1 MKGILSIRASKDSPW
16 YTVPMVQRTVST
28 VFSLSSVIINGG
40 ASSTTSTTLSVDFT
54 FTNGAPTHY
63 RIGETSDLSSVA
75 WVAYS
80 SKPISYTISGY
91 GTKTIYMQLKNAEI
105 ETYVKSSSINY
116 IDSSVINITNFTIAG
131 GVSPY
136 SNLTVPISL
145 STNGAPTHYRIGET
159 SDLSSVAWV
168 AYSSSISYTFSS
180 YGTKTLYAQVKNATS
195 TSPTASSSIVLQEE
209 SSGEIKMYLGF
220 NNPTTGAILKNT
232 LSGVTYNQINGNL
245 NILNNSAP
253 LYDSNGN
260 ELTSWLF
267 NFNKN
272 TYYVANE
279 VFPNQSGANITLL
292 SAEIAQS
299 DTGNIPIS
307 AYSQALLSSSM
318 SYKMRLSMTLPI
330 GSYTIRFLWSGKSYV
345 SMSETERQATHYAV
359 CQGNSILSQTDGG
372 VGTGTGWTALNN
384 VAFHNPLNFVV
395 SNASVPIDIAA
406 WSTIQGG
413 RPGINL
419 IEITKTN

>member
-105 ETYVKSSSINY
+105 ETYIKSSSINY

-180 YGTKTLYAQVKNATS
+180 YGTKTLYAQIKNATS
-195 TSPTASSSIVLQEE
+195 TSPTANASIVLQSA
-209 SSGEIKMYLGF
+209 SSGPTKMYLGF
-220 NNPTTGAILKNT
+220 NNPSTGNVLAQQL
-232 LSGVTYNQINGNL
+232 LGVTYNQISGNL
-245 NILNNSAP
+245 NVLKESSN
-253 LYDSNGN
+253 LYDSGGN
-260 ELTSWLF
+260 IMPSWFF

-272 TYYVANE
+272 LYYA
-279 VFPNQSGANITLL
+279 PNDIFVNQNGANATLL
-292 SAEIAQS
+292 ASEVAQS
-299 DTGNIPIS
+299 DTGDIPIA
-307 AYSQALLSSSM
+307 AYSQTVLSASI
-318 SYKMRLSMTLPI
+318 SYKMRLSMTLPA

-345 SMSETERQATHYAV
+345 SMSDTERKATHYAV

>member
-54 FTNGAPTHY
+54 FTNGSPTHY

-75 WVAYS
+75 W
-80 SKPISYTISGY
+80 I
-91 GTKTIYMQLKNAEI
+91 
-105 ETYVKSSSINY
+105 
-116 IDSSVINITNFTIAG
+116 
-131 GVSPY
+131 
-136 SNLTVPISL
+136 
-145 STNGAPTHYRIGET
+145 
-159 SDLSSVAWV
+159 
-168 AYSSSISYTFSS
+168 AYSSSIAYTFSS

-195 TSPTASSSIVLQEE
+195 TSPTSSSSIVLQEV

-220 NNPTTGAILKNT
+220 NNPTTGTILKNT

-245 NILNNSAP
+245 NIVNNSAP

-260 ELTSWLF
+260 ELKSWLF

-292 SAEIAQS
+292 STEIAQS

-406 WSTIQGG
+406 WSTKQGG